1 MTTKLDL
8 INPAD
13 RLTAMERVT
22 AEGLLSL
29 SKETVRG
36 NEYYVFG
43 EAPKN
48 LREYYE
54 SVSYTHLTL
63 PTKNEV

>member
-1 MTTKLDL
+1 
-8 INPAD
+8 
-13 RLTAMERVT
+13 MERVT

-43 EAPKN
+43 EAPKKIS
-48 LREYYE
+48 E
-54 SVSYTHLTL
+54 SIMNWDWLMVIGSILSIKTSG
-63 PTKNEV
+63 

>member
-54 SVSYTHLTL
+54 L
-63 PTKNEV
+63 